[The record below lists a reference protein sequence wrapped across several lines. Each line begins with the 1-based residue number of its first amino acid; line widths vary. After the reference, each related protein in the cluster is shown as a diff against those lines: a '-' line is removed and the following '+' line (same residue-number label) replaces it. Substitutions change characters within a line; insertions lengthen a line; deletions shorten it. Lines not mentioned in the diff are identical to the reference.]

1 MKRALRCFFFF
12 AICSLSIPSSLAAT
26 EGVLDLSGYNFWSQG
41 AASMNANWLLYP
53 HVFIEPSKPENQTP
67 EGNIQLTDLWNNTP
81 LMGTKWS
88 AMGYAS
94 YSLTVYMP
102 KDHPELG
109 LKIPEAYTAYR
120 LYLDGR
126 LISENGVPGKTAKS
140 SKPKWIPRIIALSQ
154 RDDTL
159 HFVLHLSNFTH
170 FKGGMGKEIMLDN
183 YSSLLFKN
191 KRESAL
197 TTLLSGGLVIGGL
210 FFLGLFLYDRRD
222 VTILYFS
229 LFCIFYSYRV
239 IGSQSYILHELLPN
253 FPFGLAI
260 RLEYL
265 SLYISVLL
273 FAEFLRHLYP
283 EEMNKQVLR
292 LFRYVSIFQA
302 LIVFLPIYYFTAL
315 FQYYLVAA
323 LAFMAYGLFIFI
335 LAAWRRRMGAKLAL
349 NSSLLLVSSFVV
361 LILEFWQVIP
371 PQPEILII
379 LYIGFFLS
387 QALLLSYRFGLNQQR
402 LLWKTEASSRSKTEF
417 ISNMSHE
424 IRTPLNAI
432 LGVSTLMEN
441 KMTHPVER
449 NQMVSIRKHAEQL
462 TNVINEILSFSEL
475 ESDDIRVKKEAF
487 DIHEV
492 YNRLITSLEVL
503 KGNKDVE
510 LSGFLDDSIPHAVKG
525 DSMKFKQVLSHL
537 GGTVLRTVEMGNV
550 HLSMKCQKETP
561 DALLL
566 EVRFDIPAGSLGSRL
581 LDFYEDTSGRFIDIQ
596 AIKSNSHI
604 LGLFTSSQIIKAM
617 GGSVFVDGN
626 PARSFGF
633 KVPLEKIIKPAE
645 ESTRELNDKLR
656 ILVAEDNPVN
666 RKLIEMMFNSFGLH
680 PNMAEDGKEAYEKV
694 RDGNFH
700 MVFMDLRMPVMD
712 GIESTRKIV
721 DEVKHR
727 PIIIALTANSTEK
740 DRHLAIESGMNDFMT
755 KPLKINE
762 LKDMI
767 LKWQSVSEVL
777 DVL

>member
-1 MKRALRCFFFF
+1 
-12 AICSLSIPSSLAAT
+12 
-26 EGVLDLSGYNFWSQG
+26 
-41 AASMNANWLLYP
+41 MNENWLLYP
-53 HVFIEPSKPENQTP
+53 STFINPLESNSRSAENS
-67 EGNIQLTDLWNNTP
+67 IQLTDLWNYTP
-81 LMGTKWS
+81 SMGTKWS

-102 KDHPELG
+102 KDHPEMG
-109 LKIPEAYTAYR
+109 LKIPEAYTTYR
-120 LYLDGR
+120 LYLDGK
-126 LISENGVPGKTAKS
+126 LISENGVPGKTART
-140 SKPKWIPRIIALSQ
+140 SKPKWIPRIVALTEV
-154 RDDTL
+154 DDTL
-159 HFVLHLSNFTH
+159 DLVLHISNFSH
-170 FKGGMGKEIMLDN
+170 FKGGMGKEIILDN
-183 YSSLLFKN
+183 FSSLNFKN
-191 KRESAL
+191 KREAAL

-222 VTILYFS
+222 VTVLYFS

-239 IGSQSYILHELLPN
+239 IGSQSYVLHELLPN
-253 FPFGLAI
+253 FPFSIAI

-283 EEMNKQVLR
+283 EEMNKQTLR

-302 LIVFLPIYYFTAL
+302 VVVFLPVYYFTAL
-315 FQYYLVAA
+315 FQYYIIAA
-323 LAFMAYGLFIFI
+323 LLFTVYGLFVFI

-349 NSSLLLVSSFVV
+349 NSSILLASAFIV
-361 LILEFWQVIP
+361 LILEFWQIIP

-387 QALLLSYRFGLNQQR
+387 QSLLLSYRFGLNQQR

-441 KMTHPVER
+441 KMTHATER
-449 NQMVSIRKHAEQL
+449 SQMISIRKHAEQL
-462 TNVINEILSFSEL
+462 TTVINEILSFSEL
-475 ESDDIRVKKEAF
+475 ESDDIRVKKESF

-492 YNRLITSLEVL
+492 YNRLLTSLDTI
-503 KGNKDVE
+503 KGTKPIE
-510 LSGFLDDSIPHAVKG
+510 LVGSLDNSIPHAVRG

-537 GGTVLRTVEMGNV
+537 GGTVLRNVELGQV
-550 HLSMKCQKETP
+550 QFGMKCVRETTE
-561 DALLL
+561 ALLL

-617 GGSVFVDGN
+617 GGSVFVEGT

-633 KVPLEKIIKPAE
+633 KIPLEKIVKPVE
-645 ESTRELNDKLR
+645 ESSRQINEKLR

-680 PNMAEDGKEAYEKV
+680 PNMAEDGKEAFEKV

-755 KPLKINE
+755 KPLKIIE
-762 LKDMI
+762 LKEMI

>member
-1 MKRALRCFFFF
+1 
-12 AICSLSIPSSLAAT
+12 
-26 EGVLDLSGYNFWSQG
+26 
-41 AASMNANWLLYP
+41 
-53 HVFIEPSKPENQTP
+53 
-67 EGNIQLTDLWNNTP
+67 
-81 LMGTKWS
+81 
-88 AMGYAS
+88 
-94 YSLTVYMP
+94 
-102 KDHPELG
+102 
-109 LKIPEAYTAYR
+109 
-120 LYLDGR
+120 
-126 LISENGVPGKTAKS
+126 
-140 SKPKWIPRIIALSQ
+140 
-154 RDDTL
+154 
-159 HFVLHLSNFTH
+159 
-170 FKGGMGKEIMLDN
+170 
-183 YSSLLFKN
+183 
-191 KRESAL
+191 
-197 TTLLSGGLVIGGL
+197 
-210 FFLGLFLYDRRD
+210 
-222 VTILYFS
+222 
-229 LFCIFYSYRV
+229 
-239 IGSQSYILHELLPN
+239 
-253 FPFGLAI
+253 
-260 RLEYL
+260 
-265 SLYISVLL
+265 
-273 FAEFLRHLYP
+273 
-283 EEMNKQVLR
+283 MNKQTLR

-302 LIVFLPIYYFTAL
+302 VVVFLPVYYFTAL
-315 FQYYLVAA
+315 FQYYIIAA
-323 LAFMAYGLFIFI
+323 LLFTVYGLFVFI

-349 NSSLLLVSSFVV
+349 NSSILLASAFIV
-361 LILEFWQVIP
+361 LILEFWQIIP

-387 QALLLSYRFGLNQQR
+387 QSLLLSYRFGLNQQR

-441 KMTHPVER
+441 KMTHATER
-449 NQMVSIRKHAEQL
+449 SQMISIRKHAEQL
-462 TNVINEILSFSEL
+462 TTVINEILSFSEL
-475 ESDDIRVKKEAF
+475 EPDDIRVKKESF

-492 YNRLITSLEVL
+492 YNRLLTSLDTI
-503 KGNKDVE
+503 KGTKPIE
-510 LSGFLDDSIPHAVKG
+510 LVGSLDNSIPHAVRG

-537 GGTVLRTVEMGNV
+537 GGTVLRNVELGQV
-550 HLSMKCQKETP
+550 QFGMKCVRETTE
-561 DALLL
+561 ALLL

-617 GGSVFVDGN
+617 GGSVFVEGT

-633 KVPLEKIIKPAE
+633 KIPLEKIVKPVE
-645 ESTRELNDKLR
+645 ESSRQINEKLR

-680 PNMAEDGKEAYEKV
+680 PNMAEDGKEAFEKV

-721 DEVKHR
+721 YEVKHR

-755 KPLKINE
+755 KPLKIIE
-762 LKDMI
+762 LKEMI